1 MKEKKI
7 PLRTCVVSREKYPKK
22 ELLRIVRTPENEVK
36 IDLTG
41 KMNGHG
47 AYIKK
52 DKEIVLKA
60 KKSKA
65 LDKYLEIEI
74 PEALYDEILNS
85 LEA

>member
-74 PEALYDEILNS
+74 PESLYEEILNN